1 MADFDFSEKDLNP
14 DLPKIGWVCTYT
26 PEEVIHA
33 AGFHPF
39 RILEETP
46 STKLADTYLHY
57 NLCPYVRSCL
67 DFGLKGEDP
76 SLKGIVI
83 VHSCDA
89 MRGLYHSWQHYVSA
103 TPFVH
108 FMNVPKDTA
117 SLALEY
123 FTEEVQKLRAALETH
138 FKRTIEDS
146 ALWKAIDLYNE
157 SRSLM
162 TELYRLRKNPEFQI
176 KGTTVFKVIQA
187 SQKMSKESF
196 NKKLKSFLEEIKSQ
210 REKTSLSQGPRIM
223 IVGSL
228 LANSQIIEIVEETGA
243 SVVCDDLCSGSR
255 YFEGN
260 VKKGDDPIKALSAR
274 YLLKAPCA
282 RMRNTELRLKR
293 GKKLVEDFQI
303 NGIIYQTVKFCDNHL
318 YDYPLYQEFFQDA
331 GLPVLQIEEDFVG
344 GNRGQIRTRIEAF
357 IEML

>member
-1 MADFDFSEKDLNP
+1 MVDIDFSEKDLNP

-26 PEEVIHA
+26 PEEIIHA
-33 AGFHPF
+33 AGFLPF
-39 RILEETP
+39 HILEETP

-57 NLCPYVRSCL
+57 NLCPYARSCL
-67 DFGLKGEDP
+67 EFGLKAEDP
-76 SLKGIVI
+76 MLQGIVI

-103 TPFVH
+103 IPFVH
-108 FMNVPKDTA
+108 FMNVPKDND

-123 FTEEVQKLRAALETH
+123 FAQEVQKLSTALETH
-138 FKRTIEDS
+138 FNRTIEDS
-146 ALWKAIDLYNE
+146 ALRKAIDLYNE
-157 SRSLM
+157 SRNLM
-162 TELYRLRKNPEFQI
+162 TELYELRKSPELQI

-187 SQKMSKESF
+187 SQKMPKESF
-196 NKKLKSFLEEIKSQ
+196 NQKLKSFIEEIKN
-210 REKTSLSQGPRIM
+210 REAKTSLSQGPRIM

-228 LANSQIIEIVEETGA
+228 LAGSQIIELVEEAGA

-260 VKKGDDPIKALSAR
+260 VEKEDSPIKAISSR

-282 RMRNTELRLKR
+282 RMKNTELRLQR
-293 GKKLVEDFQI
+293 GKKLAEDFQVD
-303 NGIIYQTVKFCDNHL
+303 GIIYQTVKFCDNHL
-318 YDYPLYQEFFQDA
+318 YDYPLYHEFFQDA
-331 GLPVLQIEEDFVG
+331 GLPVLQTEEDFVG
-344 GNRGQIRTRIEAF
+344 GNRGQIRTRVEAF